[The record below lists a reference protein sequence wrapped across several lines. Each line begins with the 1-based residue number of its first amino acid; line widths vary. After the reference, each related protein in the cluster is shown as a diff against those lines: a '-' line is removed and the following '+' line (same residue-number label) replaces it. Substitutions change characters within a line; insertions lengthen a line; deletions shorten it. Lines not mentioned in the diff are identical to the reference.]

1 MSDIAILFSLISLFA
16 GVASI
21 SISIFINQKY
31 KKRVLELFIVF
42 NLSFFLIQSSI
53 TLILYGTRV
62 EKPAEFIFALS
73 KIFDATGTSLSS
85 FCGMLFMNYLLGIK
99 ISKSK
104 KWAISVISICQLI
117 AVSICSV
124 YNILHLEYIIKVS
137 ILLVIFYE
145 ILITMINYKRI
156 GNKDLKKAV
165 NIFAIISIIFLPLF
179 VFEYARPYIPL
190 LQDIIILKTLS
201 LPLYFLIINVFS
213 LIFASRYF
221 NSPNFIERD
230 KLTEFFIKKY
240 SITEQETNVIEL
252 LLAGLTYKQIAEK
265 LYISNKTV
273 DNHVQN
279 IYRKLE
285 VTSKIQL
292 FNLVH
297 SKEQ

>member
-1 MSDIAILFSLISLFA
+1 MSDIAVLFSFISLFA

-31 KKRVLELFIVF
+31 KKRVLELFIGLNV
-42 NLSFFLIQSSI
+42 SFFLIQNSI
-53 TLILYGTRV
+53 TLILYETRV
-62 EKPAEFIFALS
+62 EKPAKFIFALS

-85 FCGMLFMNYLLGIK
+85 LLGILFINYLLGIT
-99 ISKSK
+99 ISKRK
-104 KWAISVISICQLI
+104 KWAISVISIFQFVAILI
-117 AVSICSV
+117 CGL
-124 YNILHLEYIIKVS
+124 YNILHLEYIVKIS
-137 ILLVIFYE
+137 ILSVIFYE
-145 ILITMINYKRI
+145 ILITIANYKRI

-165 NIFAIISIIFLPLF
+165 NIFAIISIVFLPLF
-179 VFEYARPYIPL
+179 VFESIRLYVPL
-190 LQDIIILKTLS
+190 LRDIVILKTLS
-201 LPLYFLIINVFS
+201 LPLYFLIVNVFL

-221 NSPNFIERD
+221 NSPNFIENN
-230 KLTEFFIKKY
+230 KLTEFFIKNY

-252 LLAGLTYKQIAEK
+252 LLTGLTYKQIAEK